1 MAPPSGNCRSTTH
14 NFHVKI
20 EQVAPSLF
28 VVLWSTGFIV
38 ARYGTRDAGPFTFLA
53 IRMIIAAVLL
63 FVIASALRESTLRRE
78 HFTPLFLAGVL
89 MHACYLGGVFYAAS
103 RDLSPGVA
111 ALLAALPPVVTAV
124 VGHLALQ
131 ERMSLVQWGGLAL
144 GLGGVVCVVLARGI
158 GEDTGITAV
167 TLTSMFIAIIG
178 MSAGTLLQRARGQN
192 APLVRGTAM
201 QYVGAATVL
210 VIVAL
215 VSEGWDVQ
223 YTTNT
228 ILSMMWA
235 VGVLSLGAILLM
247 NQLLKKQAAS
257 HVNSLFF
264 LTPALSV
271 IQSYFLFDEE
281 LTTLA
286 VIGFVVAVI
295 GVRLVTTG
303 RLLRRVPTA
312 L

>member
-1 MAPPSGNCRSTTH
+1 M
-14 NFHVKI
+14 KI
-20 EQVAPSLF
+20 ERIAPSLF

-53 IRMIIAAVLL
+53 IRMIIAATLL
-63 FVIASALRESTLRRE
+63 WIIATALHESPLRRE
-78 HFTPLFLAGVL
+78 HLTPLFFAGIL

-124 VGHLALQ
+124 VGHFALY
-131 ERMSLVQWGGLAL
+131 ERMSLVQWSGLTLGLA
-144 GLGGVVCVVLARGI
+144 GVVCVVLARGI
-158 GEDTGITAV
+158 GNDTGITAI
-167 TLTSMFIAIIG
+167 TLSSMCVAIVG
-178 MSAGTLLQRARGQN
+178 MSAGTLLQRARGQT
-192 APLVRGTAM
+192 APLVRGTAV
-201 QYVGAATVL
+201 QYVGAGSVL
-210 VIVAL
+210 AIVAFT
-215 VSEGWDVQ
+215 VEGWDVE

-228 ILSMMWA
+228 VLSMMWA
-235 VGVLSLGAILLM
+235 VGVLSLSAILLM

-281 LTTLA
+281 LATLT
-286 VIGFVVAVI
+286 VIGFVVAVV

-303 RLLRRVPTA
+303 RLLRRAPTTV

>member
-1 MAPPSGNCRSTTH
+1 VNIEKIAPP
-14 NFHVKI
+14 
-20 EQVAPSLF
+20 LF

-53 IRMIIAAVLL
+53 IRMVLAAVML
-63 FVIASALRESTLRRE
+63 FVIASVLRESSPRRE
-78 HFTPLFLAGVL
+78 HLTPLFIAGIL

-124 VGHLALQ
+124 VGHLALH
-131 ERMSLVQWGGLAL
+131 ERMTLVQWSGLAL
-144 GLGGVVCVVLARGI
+144 GLAGVVCVVLARGI
-158 GEDTGITAV
+158 GEDTGITV
-167 TLTSMFIAIIG
+167 ITLTSMSIAIVG

-192 APLVRGTAM
+192 APLVRGTAV
-201 QYVGAATVL
+201 QYVGAASVL
-210 VIVAL
+210 VIVA
-215 VSEGWDVQ
+215 VFNEGWDVE

-228 ILSMMWA
+228 VLSMLWA

-257 HVNSLFF
+257 QVNSLFF

-303 RLLRRVPTA
+303 RLLRRAPTTA

>member
-1 MAPPSGNCRSTTH
+1 VNIEKIAPP
-14 NFHVKI
+14 V
-20 EQVAPSLF
+20 F

-53 IRMIIAAVLL
+53 IRMVLAAVML
-63 FVIASALRESTLRRE
+63 FVIASVLRESSLRRE
-78 HFTPLFLAGVL
+78 HLTPLFIAGIL

-124 VGHLALQ
+124 VGHLALH
-131 ERMSLVQWGGLAL
+131 ERMTLVQWSGLAL
-144 GLGGVVCVVLARGI
+144 GLAGVVCVVLARGI
-158 GEDTGITAV
+158 GEDTGITV
-167 TLTSMFIAIIG
+167 ITLTSMSIAIVG

-192 APLVRGTAM
+192 APLVRGTAV
-201 QYVGAATVL
+201 QYVGAASVL
-210 VIVAL
+210 VIVA
-215 VSEGWDVQ
+215 VFNEGWDVE

-228 ILSMMWA
+228 VLSMLWA

-257 HVNSLFF
+257 QVNSLFF

-303 RLLRRVPTA
+303 RLLRRAPTTA

>member
-1 MAPPSGNCRSTTH
+1 MNIEKIAPP
-14 NFHVKI
+14 
-20 EQVAPSLF
+20 LF

-53 IRMIIAAVLL
+53 IRMVLAAVML
-63 FVIASALRESTLRRE
+63 FVIASVLRESSLRRE
-78 HFTPLFLAGVL
+78 HLTPLFIAGIL

-124 VGHLALQ
+124 VGHLALH
-131 ERMSLVQWGGLAL
+131 ERMTLVQWSGLAL
-144 GLGGVVCVVLARGI
+144 GLAGVVCVVLARGI
-158 GEDTGITAV
+158 GEDTGITV
-167 TLTSMFIAIIG
+167 ITLTSMSIAIVG

-192 APLVRGTAM
+192 APLVRGTAV
-201 QYVGAATVL
+201 QYVGAASVL
-210 VIVAL
+210 VIVA
-215 VSEGWDVQ
+215 VFNEGWDVE

-228 ILSMMWA
+228 VLSMLWA

-257 HVNSLFF
+257 QVNSLFF

-303 RLLRRVPTA
+303 RLLRRAPTTA

>member
-1 MAPPSGNCRSTTH
+1 M
-14 NFHVKI
+14 
-20 EQVAPSLF
+20 
-28 VVLWSTGFIV
+28 VL
-38 ARYGTRDAGPFTFLA
+38 
-53 IRMIIAAVLL
+53 AAVML
-63 FVIASALRESTLRRE
+63 FVIASVLRESSPRRE
-78 HFTPLFLAGVL
+78 HLTPLFIAGIL

-124 VGHLALQ
+124 VGHLALH
-131 ERMSLVQWGGLAL
+131 ERMTLVQWSGLAL
-144 GLGGVVCVVLARGI
+144 GLAGVVCVVLARGI
-158 GEDTGITAV
+158 GEDTGITV
-167 TLTSMFIAIIG
+167 ITLTSMSIAIVG

-192 APLVRGTAM
+192 APLVRGTAV
-201 QYVGAATVL
+201 QYVGAASVL
-210 VIVAL
+210 VIVA
-215 VSEGWDVQ
+215 VFNEGWDVE

-228 ILSMMWA
+228 VLSMLWA

-257 HVNSLFF
+257 QVNSLFF

-303 RLLRRVPTA
+303 RLLRRAPTTA

>member
-1 MAPPSGNCRSTTH
+1 VNIEKVAPP
-14 NFHVKI
+14 
-20 EQVAPSLF
+20 LF

-53 IRMIIAAVLL
+53 IRMILAAVALFVIAAVL
-63 FVIASALRESTLRRE
+63 RESSLRRE
-78 HFTPLFLAGVL
+78 HLTPLFIAGIL

-124 VGHLALQ
+124 VGHLALY
-131 ERMSLVQWGGLAL
+131 ERMSLVQWSGLAL
-144 GLGGVVCVVLARGI
+144 GLAGVVCVVLARGI
-158 GEDTGITAV
+158 GEDTGITV
-167 TLTSMFIAIIG
+167 ITLTSMSIAIIG

-192 APLVRGTAM
+192 TPLVRGTAV
-201 QYVGAATVL
+201 QYVGAASVL
-210 VIVAL
+210 VIVAVL
-215 VSEGWDVQ
+215 NEGWDVE

-228 ILSMMWA
+228 VLSMLWA

-257 HVNSLFF
+257 QVNSLFF

-281 LTTLA
+281 LTTL
-286 VIGFVVAVI
+286 VVVGFVVAVI

-303 RLLRRVPTA
+303 RLLRRAPTTE

>member
-1 MAPPSGNCRSTTH
+1 MVIAA
-14 NFHVKI
+14 F
-20 EQVAPSLF
+20 L
-28 VVLWSTGFIV
+28 LW
-38 ARYGTRDAGPFTFLA
+38 
-53 IRMIIAAVLL
+53 IIASSLHEAP
-63 FVIASALRESTLRRE
+63 LRRE
-78 HFTPLFLAGVL
+78 HLSPLFVAGIL

-103 RDLSPGVA
+103 RDLSPCVA

-124 VGHLALQ
+124 VGHFALH
-131 ERMSLVQWGGLAL
+131 ERMKLAQWCGLAL
-144 GLGGVVCVVLARGI
+144 GLGGVVCVVVARGI
-158 GEDTGITAV
+158 GDDTGITVV
-167 TLTSMFIAIIG
+167 TLSSMGVAIVG

-192 APLVRGTAM
+192 APLVRGTAV
-201 QYVGAATVL
+201 QYVGAASVL

-215 VSEGWDVQ
+215 VVEGWDVE
-223 YTTNT
+223 YTSNT
-228 ILSMMWA
+228 VFSMMWA
-235 VGVLSLGAILLM
+235 VGVLSLAAILVM

-286 VIGFVVAVI
+286 VIGFVVAVV

-303 RLLRRVPTA
+303 RLLRRVPS
-312 L
+312 LS

>member
-1 MAPPSGNCRSTTH
+1 MNIEKIAPP
-14 NFHVKI
+14 
-20 EQVAPSLF
+20 LF

-53 IRMIIAAVLL
+53 IRMVLAAVML
-63 FVIASALRESTLRRE
+63 FVIASVLRESSPRRE
-78 HFTPLFLAGVL
+78 HLTPLFIAGIL

-124 VGHLALQ
+124 VGHLALH
-131 ERMSLVQWGGLAL
+131 ERMTLVQWSGLAL
-144 GLGGVVCVVLARGI
+144 GLAGVVCVVLARGI
-158 GEDTGITAV
+158 GEDTGITV
-167 TLTSMFIAIIG
+167 ITLTSMSIAIVG

-192 APLVRGTAM
+192 APLVRGTAV
-201 QYVGAATVL
+201 QYVGAASVL
-210 VIVAL
+210 VIVA
-215 VSEGWDVQ
+215 VFNEGWDVE

-228 ILSMMWA
+228 VLSMLWA

-257 HVNSLFF
+257 QVNSLFF

-303 RLLRRVPTA
+303 RLLRRAPTTA

>member
-1 MAPPSGNCRSTTH
+1 
-14 NFHVKI
+14 
-20 EQVAPSLF
+20 
-28 VVLWSTGFIV
+28 
-38 ARYGTRDAGPFTFLA
+38 
-53 IRMIIAAVLL
+53 
-63 FVIASALRESTLRRE
+63 
-78 HFTPLFLAGVL
+78 
-89 MHACYLGGVFYAAS
+89 
-103 RDLSPGVA
+103 
-111 ALLAALPPVVTAV
+111 VVTAV
-124 VGHLALQ
+124 VGHLALH
-131 ERMSLVQWGGLAL
+131 ERMTLVQWSGLAL
-144 GLGGVVCVVLARGI
+144 GLAGVVCVVLARGI
-158 GEDTGITAV
+158 GEDTGITV
-167 TLTSMFIAIIG
+167 ITLTSMSIAIVG

-192 APLVRGTAM
+192 APLVRGTAV
-201 QYVGAATVL
+201 QYVGAAS
-210 VIVAL
+210 VIVA
-215 VSEGWDVQ
+215 VFNEGWDVE

-228 ILSMMWA
+228 VLSMLWA

-257 HVNSLFF
+257 QVNSLFF

-303 RLLRRVPTA
+303 RLLRRAPTTA

>member
-1 MAPPSGNCRSTTH
+1 MNIEKVAPP
-14 NFHVKI
+14 
-20 EQVAPSLF
+20 LF

-53 IRMIIAAVLL
+53 IRMILAAVALFVIAAVL
-63 FVIASALRESTLRRE
+63 RESSLRRE
-78 HFTPLFLAGVL
+78 HLTPLFIAGIL

-124 VGHLALQ
+124 VGHLALY
-131 ERMSLVQWGGLAL
+131 ERMSLVQWSGLAL
-144 GLGGVVCVVLARGI
+144 GLAGVVCVVLARGI
-158 GEDTGITAV
+158 GEDTGITV
-167 TLTSMFIAIIG
+167 ITLTSMSIAIIG

-192 APLVRGTAM
+192 TPLVRGTAV
-201 QYVGAATVL
+201 QYVGAASVL
-210 VIVAL
+210 VIVAVL
-215 VSEGWDVQ
+215 NEGWDVE

-228 ILSMMWA
+228 VLSMLWA

-257 HVNSLFF
+257 QVNSLFF

-281 LTTLA
+281 LTTL
-286 VIGFVVAVI
+286 VVVGFVVAVI

-303 RLLRRVPTA
+303 RLLRRAPTTA

>member
-1 MAPPSGNCRSTTH
+1 MNIEKVAPP
-14 NFHVKI
+14 
-20 EQVAPSLF
+20 LF

-53 IRMIIAAVLL
+53 IRMILAAVALFVIAAVL
-63 FVIASALRESTLRRE
+63 RESSLRRE
-78 HFTPLFLAGVL
+78 HLTPLFIAGIL

-124 VGHLALQ
+124 VGHLALY
-131 ERMSLVQWGGLAL
+131 ERMSLVQWSGLAL
-144 GLGGVVCVVLARGI
+144 GLAGVVCVVLARGI
-158 GEDTGITAV
+158 GEDTGITV
-167 TLTSMFIAIIG
+167 ITLTSMSIAIVG

-192 APLVRGTAM
+192 TPLVRGTAV
-201 QYVGAATVL
+201 QYVGAASVL
-210 VIVAL
+210 VIVAVL
-215 VSEGWDVQ
+215 NEGWDVE

-228 ILSMMWA
+228 VLSMLWA

-257 HVNSLFF
+257 QVNSLFF

-281 LTTLA
+281 LTTL
-286 VIGFVVAVI
+286 VVVGFVVAVI

-303 RLLRRVPTA
+303 RLLRRAPTTE

>member
-1 MAPPSGNCRSTTH
+1 VNIEKVAPP
-14 NFHVKI
+14 
-20 EQVAPSLF
+20 LF

-53 IRMIIAAVLL
+53 IRMILAAVALFVIAAVL
-63 FVIASALRESTLRRE
+63 RESSLRRE
-78 HFTPLFLAGVL
+78 HLTPLFIAGIL

-124 VGHLALQ
+124 VGHLALY
-131 ERMSLVQWGGLAL
+131 ERMSLVQWSGLAL
-144 GLGGVVCVVLARGI
+144 GLAGVVCVVLARGI
-158 GEDTGITAV
+158 GEDTGITV
-167 TLTSMFIAIIG
+167 ITLTSMSIAIVG

-192 APLVRGTAM
+192 TPLVRGTAV
-201 QYVGAATVL
+201 QYVGAASVL
-210 VIVAL
+210 VIVAVL
-215 VSEGWDVQ
+215 NEGWDVE

-228 ILSMMWA
+228 VLSMLWA

-257 HVNSLFF
+257 QVNSLFF

-281 LTTLA
+281 LTTL
-286 VIGFVVAVI
+286 VVVGFVVAVI

-303 RLLRRVPTA
+303 RLLRRAPTTE